1 MNLPETLT
9 RRLLPDAE
17 RADFV
22 GAIFGLGFP
31 LRVEPRM
38 YGVAS
43 RLSPDYDG
51 GFWHF
56 YALAN
61 GGFYMA
67 PDMDRTLGV
76 VCANG
81 FDGRLSAD
89 AFGITVCLYVYS
101 HLSFGGDALARI
113 CADQYHRLRDFALD
127 HAEAGSIL
135 AATD

>member
-1 MNLPETLT
+1 MNLPETLA

-76 VCANG
+76 VSEVRHFKRPIAS
-81 FDGRLSAD
+81 L
-89 AFGITVCLYVYS
+89 
-101 HLSFGGDALARI
+101 
-113 CADQYHRLRDFALD
+113 
-127 HAEAGSIL
+127 EP
-135 AATD
+135 